1 MARPLKFKS
10 GSTTYTVR
18 IPIINPEYY
27 REQIRLLV
35 KKLAKDKKE
44 ITS

>member
-10 GSTTYTVR
+10 GSTTYSVR
-18 IPIINPEYY
+18 IPNKCPEYY
-27 REQIRLLV
+27 REQIRILV
-35 KKLAKDKKE
+35 EKLAKDKKE